1 MRILSTSDRAM
12 SPYELARLAGYSS
25 ESYIKHALRQLHR
38 QGLVM
43 KLSKRNHSV
52 CRLTDEGK
60 RVVEQIIKPLIL
72 ALNGHKTQLDRF
84 RKTEPTREHLVT
96 AMEMYSGA
104 LENSC

>member
-1 MRILSTSDRAM
+1 
-12 SPYELARLAGYSS
+12 
-25 ESYIKHALRQLHR
+25 
-38 QGLVM
+38 M

-60 RVVEQIIKPLIL
+60 KVVEQIIKPLNL
-72 ALNGHKTQLDRF
+72 AMNGDKTQLDRF
-84 RKTEPTREHLVT
+84 RKTKPTEEHLVT